1 MRLRWDLFI
10 IVLSVYQAIIIPM
23 EITFGIDGFDA
34 FRSPYKITLDSL
46 IDVVFFIDIIFR
58 FRTTFID
65 PISGEEIMDSLLI
78 TKRYLFSTNFIIDIL
93 STLPINVFIEDG
105 PILFELLGLL
115 KILRVFRISSVIMN
129 ANTS

>member
-1 MRLRWDLFI
+1 
-10 IVLSVYQAIIIPM
+10 M
-23 EITFGIDGFDA
+23 EISFGLDGFDT
-34 FRSPYKITLDSL
+34 FNSPYKITLDSL

-58 FRTTFID
+58 FRTTYID

-78 TKRYLFSTNFIIDIL
+78 TKRYIFSSNFVQDIL
-93 STLPINVFIEDG
+93 STLPINVFVEDG
-105 PILFELLGLL
+105 PIILELLGLL